1 MELKNIK
8 YDLIDKLKS
17 FVIEIE
23 DEERRKRKT

>member
-8 YDLIDKLKS
+8 NDLIDKLKS